1 MFDWANEATD
11 IPTNSAGSAT
21 PGWLN
26 TVLNTG
32 LGVAGL
38 FTNKTPAA
46 AKTGTSGATNW
57 TMIGIIGGGVLLV
70 VVLIMALRRGG

>member
-1 MFDWANEATD
+1 MGDWLNET
-11 IPTNSAGSAT
+11 PTNSSGSVT

-38 FTNKTPAA
+38 FTNKTPASQ
-46 AKTGTSGATNW
+46 KTGTPGAANW
-57 TMIGIIGGGVLLV
+57 TMIGIVGGGILLLV
-70 VVLIMALRRGG
+70 VVIAMVRK